1 MNRLGLLV
9 ACLTL
14 TAAATA
20 ADESVIVAGKSVF
33 VGGNV
38 DITEPL
44 EGGLTAAAGNITVSA
59 PVNGNAHLAG
69 GKITITGA
77 IKGNLHA
84 AAGRVTIDGPV
95 GGDASVAGG
104 KLVLGPNARIDGK
117 LTFRGGDLVQ
127 DPAAVVS
134 GTVEHTTGRRHHD
147 DEFVPFGRYG
157 RGWIW
162 TAGLML
168 LAAIIAG
175 ALPGPTRRMAQEL
188 RAHPWTAPLIGFI
201 ALTCI
206 PIAAVIVM
214 ITVIGIPIGLLAL
227 MGYVVLLL
235 VGYVWV
241 SVVVSGL
248 LLDRFKADV
257 ASQTEWRVGAA
268 VLAMLA
274 LGLLA
279 RLPFIGHFVGF
290 VALIVGVG
298 MVVATIF
305 RSRIAQTSTASA

>member
-9 ACLTL
+9 ACLTF
-14 TAAATA
+14 AAAAAA
-20 ADESVIVAGKSVF
+20 ADDSVVVAGKSVF

-44 EGGLTAAAGNITVSA
+44 EGGLTAAGGNITVSA
-59 PVNGNAHLAG
+59 PVNGNARLAG

-77 IKGNLHA
+77 IKGTLKV
-84 AAGRVTIDGPV
+84 AGGHIVIDAPV
-95 GGDASVAGG
+95 GADASIAGG
-104 KLVLGPNARIDGK
+104 KLELGPNARIAGS
-117 LTFRGGDLVQ
+117 LTFRGGELIR
-127 DPAAVVS
+127 DPAAQVT
-134 GTVEHTTGRRHHD
+134 GTVEHTTGRKHHD
-147 DEFVPFGRYG
+147 YEFSPFGRYG

-175 ALPGPTRRMAQEL
+175 AFPGPTRRMAEEL

-214 ITVIGIPIGLLAL
+214 ITVIGIPVALLAL
-227 MGYVVLLL
+227 MGYAVLLL
-235 VGYVWV
+235 VGYVWL
-241 SVVVSGL
+241 SVVVGGL

-257 ASQTEWRVGAA
+257 AGQTVWRVGAA
-268 VLAMLA
+268 VLAVLA

-279 RLPFIGHFVGF
+279 RLPIVGPFVAF
-290 VALIVGVG
+290 VALIIGVG

-305 RSRIAQTSTASA
+305 RMKTAQAPTAAA